1 MTYHPARQVT
11 GWVGWI
17 WFGGMMMVL
26 AGLFNIITGL
36 AAVLA
41 NRIYV
46 QTPNRLLLFDVT
58 TWGWLHLF
66 LGVLV
71 LATGIAVTAGQS
83 WARVVGVILVMLN
96 ALTQLT
102 WIAVNPW
109 WSLAVIAVDVLVLYA
124 LIVHGSEA
132 KADRP

>member
-1 MTYHPARQVT
+1 MTYHQARHVT

-36 AAVLA
+36 AAVFA
-41 NRIYV
+41 NRVYV
-46 QTPNRLLLFDVT
+46 QTPARLLLFDVT
-58 TWGWLHLF
+58 GWGWLHLLF
-66 LGVLV
+66 GVLV
-71 LATGIAVTAGQS
+71 LATGIAVTLGQD
-83 WARVVGVILVMLN
+83 WARLVGIVLVMLN
-96 ALTQLT
+96 AITQLT

-124 LIVHGSEA
+124 LIVHGREA
-132 KADRP
+132 KLD

>member
-1 MTYHPARQVT
+1 MAYHHARPVT

-17 WFGGMMMVL
+17 WFGGMMMIL

-36 AAVLA
+36 AAIFA
-41 NRIYV
+41 NRVYV
-46 QTPNRLLLFDVT
+46 ATPARLLLFDIS
-58 TWGWLHLF
+58 TWGWVHLV

-71 LATGIAVTAGQS
+71 LATGIAIMAGQL
-83 WARVVGVILVMLN
+83 WARVVGAVLVMLN

-109 WSLAVIAVDVLVLYA
+109 WSLAVIALDIVVLYA
-124 LIVHGSEA
+124 LIVHGREA
-132 KADRP
+132 EAH

>member
-1 MTYHPARQVT
+1 MPGPPRAAPAARRWRARR
-11 GWVGWI
+11 G
-17 WFGGMMMVL
+17 VL

-71 LATGIAVTAGQS
+71 LATGIAVTVGQS